1 MKSKRTKKPVNK
13 IIDAIIDSYHFL
25 EVVGDTNPQMIADLL
40 NSIDPTILLKYQT
53 CSKSMQRCSLS
64 QENLLELYYT
74 LKDNSSKSIFLTN
87 SLFNRESRTSAIS
100 KSITPASIASIA
112 SMPTNTLKDLRKK
125 NLLNQYESRLQTI

>member
-1 MKSKRTKKPVNK
+1 MILYRFISFFEVNGDMTLKKKNAK
-13 IIDAIIDSYHFL
+13 IIS
-25 EVVGDTNPQMIADLL
+25 DLF

-87 SLFNRESRTSAIS
+87 SLFN
-100 KSITPASIASIA
+100 
-112 SMPTNTLKDLRKK
+112 
-125 NLLNQYESRLQTI
+125 

>member
-1 MKSKRTKKPVNK
+1 MLDK
-13 IIDAIIDSYHFL
+13 IIDTMTIDSYHFL
-25 EVVGDTNPQMIADLL
+25 EVNGDTSIEKKRNAKIISDLF

-87 SLFNRESRTSAIS
+87 SLFN
-100 KSITPASIASIA
+100 
-112 SMPTNTLKDLRKK
+112 LRIK
-125 NLLNQYESRLQTI
+125 NFSYIKIYYTCKHCKHVNEYT